1 MSNTNFQDDLISDT
15 DSGSSEEA
23 TGSEDEVAAWIG
35 WFCSLKGNEFFC
47 EVDEEF
53 IQDDFN
59 LSGLSSQVS
68 YYDYAL
74 DLILDADSPSTEILT
89 DEQHELVESAAET
102 LYGLIHVRY
111 ILTSRGMGAMY
122 EKYKACEF
130 GRCPRTLCNGQPCL
144 PVGTCDVPRQS
155 TVKTFCPKCQEIY
168 YPRSKYQGNV
178 DGAFFGTT
186 FPHLLLMTYPGM
198 RPQQSPERYVPRVFG
213 FKLNA
218 AALAPSLPD
227 SQRNEASALT
237 PHPARGSAGGTP
249 VANHSEQMRT
259 QAKRK
264 DEAGPSQTRSSQ
276 RVHG

>member
-1 MSNTNFQDDLISDT
+1 MSNQAYQEELVSET
-15 DSGSSEEA
+15 DSSSSDEA

-111 ILTSRGMGAMY
+111 ILTSRGMNAMY

-130 GRCPRTLCNGQPCL
+130 GRCPRVLCNGQPCL

-155 TVKTFCPKCQEIY
+155 TVKIFCPKCQDIY

-186 FPHLLLMTYPGM
+186 FPHLLLMTYPSI
-198 RPQQSPERYVPRVFG
+198 RPQRPPEQYAPRVFG
-213 FKLNA
+213 FKLHSSALACAEGQSSGAHTNSVGGA
-218 AALAPSLPD
+218 AASNRNCT
-227 SQRNEASALT
+227 QRDQ
-237 PHPARGSAGGTP
+237 HMQQAR
-249 VANHSEQMRT
+249 
-259 QAKRK
+259 KRE
-264 DEAGPSQTRSSQ
+264 DESGPSQTKSNQ
-276 RVHG
+276 RRHT

>member
-1 MSNTNFQDDLISDT
+1 M
-15 DSGSSEEA
+15 
-23 TGSEDEVAAWIG
+23 
-35 WFCSLKGNEFFC
+35 
-47 EVDEEF
+47 
-53 IQDDFN
+53 
-59 LSGLSSQVS
+59 S

-130 GRCPRTLCNGQPCL
+130 GRCPRMLCNGQPCL

-155 TVKTFCPKCQEIY
+155 TVKIFCPKCQETY
-168 YPRSKYQGNV
+168 YPRSKYQVRILLCSGAEVFSPLHDDTDVSTVNQHRSSLWLDGWHHCSCPECPAASLYQSNISCWCTMSGMTEFVRWSAVQGNV

-198 RPQQSPERYVPRVFG
+198 RPQLPVDRYVPRVFG
-213 FKLNA
+213 FKLSA
-218 AALAPSLPD
+218 AALAPPAAEP
-227 SQRNEASALT
+227 QRNDAAASQASRVKPVLAFRCRALFFK
-237 PHPARGSAGGTP
+237 HVDAECRCVWQP
-249 VANHSEQMRT
+249 VLLR
-259 QAKRK
+259 
-264 DEAGPSQTRSSQ
+264 
-276 RVHG
+276 